1 MTIGILDSG
10 LGGYSVYHALRAAY
24 PEASFLFLADQLN
37 APYGDKSKDEI
48 FKIVQEALAWFEKQ
62 QITEILVA
70 CNTISSL
77 VLSEIIP
84 LYPHL
89 KITGIIDLTVAQF
102 KDKDYKKILV
112 VATKATINSHA
123 YQKEFL
129 KIKPEALV
137 FEHALPK
144 LVVQLEGLAPLE
156 ETETYLNETLS
167 QYRDKVDAVVL
178 ACTHYPLVKSSFEHL
193 LKVTSFDSQNA
204 IIDLFSKR
212 QLWAGPS
219 RVMTTKDPSYMAK
232 QIKVLFNTDVCV
244 ELAQVKQCKSL

>member
-24 PEASFLFLADQLN
+24 PKAPFLFLADQLN

-77 VLSEIIP
+77 ALSEIKP

-102 KDKDYKKILV
+102 KDKDYRKILV
-112 VATKATINSHA
+112 VATNATINSHA
-123 YQKEFL
+123 YQKEFSR
-129 KIKPEALV
+129 IKPEVEV
-137 FEHALPK
+137 FEHALPR

-156 ETETYLNETLS
+156 ETETYLNETLA
-167 QYRDKVDAVVL
+167 QYRNKIDAIVL
-178 ACTHYPLVKSSFEHL
+178 ACTHYPLVKSSFEDL
-193 LKVTSFDSQNA
+193 LEVPSFDSQNA
-204 IIDLFSKR
+204 IIDLYATRDLGVGCSH
-212 QLWAGPS
+212 
-219 RVMTTKDPSYMAK
+219 VMTTKDPSYMAK
-232 QIKVLFNTDVCV
+232 QIKVLFNTEVCV
-244 ELAQVKQCKSL
+244 ELAQVKSCKSL

>member
-48 FKIVQEALAWFEKQ
+48 FKIVQEALAWFEEQ
-62 QITEILVA
+62 NVTEILVA

-77 VLSEIIP
+77 VLTEIIP

-102 KDKDYKKILV
+102 KDKDFKNILV
-112 VATKATINSHA
+112 VATKATINAHA

-129 KIKPEALV
+129 KTNSDVSVIEK
-137 FEHALPK
+137 ALPQ
-144 LVVQLEGLAPLE
+144 LVVLLEGLAPLKDIE
-156 ETETYLNETLS
+156 VYLKETLA
-167 QYRDKVDAVVL
+167 QYQNKVDAVIL
-178 ACTHYPLVKSSFEHL
+178 ACTHYPLVKSTFEHL
-193 LKVTSFDSQNA
+193 LNTPVFDSQDP
-204 IIDLFSKR
+204 IINLFSQRK
-212 QLWAGPS
+212 LNVGPS
-219 RVMTTKDPSYMAK
+219 RVLTTKDPFYMAK
-232 QIKVLFNTDVCV
+232 QIKVLFDADIHVD
-244 ELAQVKQCKSL
+244 LAQVKKCKSL